1 MFLFLLC
8 GICISHTCTYIYFI
22 TYLQNRMHVV
32 CSKVEKYN
40 ILGNSVHGSLVH
52 PGSVIS
58 LITCYIVSAL
68 IKEPQHG
75 TLEVFYAGDM
85 SLFPGI
91 TDSSNRVM
99 NGLYWIAN
107 VLRPRLIKP
116 TLNPNS
122 RPLFT
127 TPCLSINTD
136 QRTFG

>member
-1 MFLFLLC
+1 
-8 GICISHTCTYIYFI
+8 
-22 TYLQNRMHVV
+22 MHVV

-116 TLNPNS
+116 TRNPNS

-127 TPCLSINTD
+127 TLIPLPLYKYRLEDIRLNRGNSYLSALIHNSK
-136 QRTFG
+136 RIVCFH